1 MLKAPS
7 SERPSPI
14 SLFSPARPSMARRG
28 NYMPWTSASQG
39 CCASGETATDT
50 ATEDEEA
57 PGRPRRSKLKDLKSS
72 MHCSVIGTCLGGAEL
87 RKLVTRLKGVPASSL
102 TELEVHHAAVEQAV
116 AGGDGAK
123 LLNKML
129 DQQHELHIQHFAK
142 LKTAM
147 ELEQA
152 WRSSVQAADIP
163 GPYWALMTH
172 PAVTEDLRKLMFGEV
187 HMLSHL
193 QGVGNRADLVRLRAL
208 ELENAELRRKLD
220 EQQERLQQQ
229 EQRHQKNQQSLEQQ
243 LTQQAALARQMESL
257 HDSARQGPLE
267 ELHHRLEKL
276 TQERDWAQEALS
288 RKAQQL
294 EILQTA
300 SDRLQEQ
307 ADEFAQLCRT
317 LRLEVGALESS
328 LSASATSQTAS
339 AMQAW
344 QEARVLYV
352 GGRPSSNSII
362 QRLAKD
368 AGVELIVHDGGL
380 EDRKGLLPGL
390 VPGCDLVLLPVDCVD
405 HDSMNVLKRLC
416 ARHGVPFR
424 PIRTAGIA
432 SFLAALE
439 VPQDEHATPPIQRPA
454 LCIRHA

>member
-7 SERPSPI
+7 TERTNPT
-14 SLFSPARPSMARRG
+14 SLFSPARPDMAHRG
-28 NYMPWTSASQG
+28 TYVPWTGGAPG
-39 CCASGETATDT
+39 CCAEEPAPLPK
-50 ATEDEEA
+50 EDETS
-57 PGRPRRSKLKDLKSS
+57 GRPKRSKLKDLKSS

-87 RKLVTRLKGVPASSL
+87 RKLVARLQGVPASQL

-116 AGGDGAK
+116 VGGDGAK

-129 DQQHELHIQHFAK
+129 DQQHALHIQRFAR

-172 PAVTEDLRKLMFGEV
+172 PAVTDDLRKLMFGEV

-193 QGVGNRADLVRLRAL
+193 QGVGNRADLVRLRTL
-208 ELENAELRRKLD
+208 ELENTELRRQLD
-220 EQQERLQQQ
+220 VQQERLQQQ
-229 EQRHQKNQQSLEQQ
+229 EQRHQKSQHALEQQ
-243 LTQQAALARQMESL
+243 LHQQAALARQAEL
-257 HDSARQGPLE
+257 RHDSTRQDTLE

-276 TQERDWAQEALS
+276 TQERDWAQQALT
-288 RKAQQL
+288 RKGQQL
-294 EILQTA
+294 EILQTD
-300 SDRLQEQ
+300 SDRLQGQ
-307 ADEFAQLCRT
+307 ADELGQLCRT
-317 LRLEVGALESS
+317 LRLEVGALESA
-328 LSASATSQTAS
+328 LGASATSQTAS
-339 AMQAW
+339 GVQAW
-344 QEARVLYV
+344 QGARVLYV
-352 GGRPSSNSII
+352 GGRPSSNGTI
-362 QRLAKD
+362 QRLAKE
-368 AGVELIVHDGGL
+368 AGVELTVHDGGL

-390 VPGCDLVLLPVDCVD
+390 VPGSDLVLLPVDCVD

-424 PIRTAGIA
+424 PLRTAGIA
-432 SFLAALE
+432 SFLAALAGS
-439 VPQDEHATPPIQRPA
+439 QDGSGHPPARRPA